1 MTNEA
6 SHLSV
11 IITTYKTR
19 DYLRAAIES
28 IIRDLDDGTIPYRII
43 VVDNNSQD
51 GTVEMLNERYP
62 SVCVIANTKNLGPAK
77 AFNQG
82 IRAASGSKYVLIMNS
97 DIVVLEGCLKSM
109 YSYLQK
115 HDDIDGVVPDIL
127 NPDLTRQYY
136 RISVD
141 VADTLF
147 LSRSDYSK
155 PFKIAF
161 AGTGFQMARYSA
173 FQTVGLFD
181 EHYYF
186 YNEDLDWAH
195 RAKRAGLEFRLLPS
209 ARIIHYGSGGRSQ
222 NSSRITEELFRS
234 NIYYYRKFYN
244 PVIVFLA
251 YHALK
256 ADIAVRIRSCKKKL
270 ADLSQD
276 THEARSMRDNIEVL
290 KKARIRMKEEYYSKH
305 KRDA

>member
-1 MTNEA
+1 MTNET
-6 SHLSV
+6 SNLSV

-28 IIRDLDDGTIPYRII
+28 IIRDLEDGTIPYNII

-51 GTVEMLNERYP
+51 GTIEMLRNEYP
-62 SVCVIANTKNLGPAK
+62 RVCVIANTENLGPAR

-82 IRAASGSKYVLIMNS
+82 LRAAVGSKYVLLMNS
-97 DIVVLEGCLKSM
+97 DIVVLDGCLKSM
-109 YSYLQK
+109 YSYLET
-115 HDDIDGVVPDIL
+115 HDDIYGVVPDIL
-127 NPDLTRQYY
+127 NPDLTRQKY

-141 VADTLF
+141 VGDTLF
-147 LSRSDYSK
+147 LSRSGYAK
-155 PFKIAF
+155 PFKVSF
-161 AGTGFQMARYSA
+161 AGTTFHMARYSA
-173 FQTVGLFD
+173 FQVVGLFD
-181 EHYYF
+181 ENYYF

-195 RAKRAGLEFRLLPS
+195 RAKQGRLEFRLLPD
-209 ARIIHYGSGGRSQ
+209 AKIIHYGSVGSKQ
-222 NSSRITEELFRS
+222 NYSKITDELFRS

-256 ADIAVRIRSCKKKL
+256 ADIAMRIRSCKKKL

-276 THEARSMRDNIEVL
+276 THEAKSMRDNIEIL
-290 KKARIRMKEEYYSKH
+290 KKARIRMREEYYCKH